1 MNKIFI
7 IGNLT
12 KDPELRTTASGINVC
27 SFTVAVNRRNRSEN
41 SNQPEADYF
50 RVNAWRGLAEICSKY
65 LAKGRKVSVT
75 GPVSASAYMGND
87 NTPRASIDINA
98 DDIEFLSPKGD
109 TEEVHNPSSTSTTGY
124 NPSNVQAM
132 PAQQAP
138 VAQNTYVQVDDD
150 DLPF

>member
-12 KDPELRTTASGINVC
+12 KDPELRTTASGVNVC

-41 SNQPEADYF
+41 SNQPSADYF

-65 LAKGRKVSVT
+65 LSKGKKVSVT
-75 GPVSASAYMGND
+75 GSVSASAYMGND

-109 TEEVHNPSSTSTTGY
+109 GDEVEGVSAVPHVAP
-124 NPSNVQAM
+124 PQNVQSL
-132 PAQQAP
+132 PTVQS
-138 VAQNTYVQVDDD
+138 NSYVQVDDD